1 MVKVNVLKGNP
12 GQKEIDAYVQYAIDA
27 NPGKLLTELDLT
39 VDGEYVDMTYHFG
52 EVPFDRI
59 RRITG
64 YLVGTLDRFN
74 NAKKAEVEDRVK
86 HDVTIEAEEDIYI
99 SA

>member
-1 MVKVNVLKGNP
+1 MVKVNVINGTLE
-12 GQKEIDAYVQYAIDA
+12 QQEIDAYVKYAIDA
-27 NPGKLLTELDLT
+27 NPGKLLTALDLSL
-39 VDGEYVDMTYHFG
+39 DGDYVDMTYHFG
-52 EVPFDRI
+52 DVPFDRI

-86 HDVTIEAEEDIYI
+86 HSINIEEDDDIYVT
-99 SA
+99 A